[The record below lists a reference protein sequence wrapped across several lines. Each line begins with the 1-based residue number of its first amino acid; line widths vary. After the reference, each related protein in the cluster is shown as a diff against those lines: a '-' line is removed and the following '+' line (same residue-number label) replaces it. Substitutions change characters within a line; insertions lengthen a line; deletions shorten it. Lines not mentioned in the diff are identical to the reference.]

1 MSATLVTLALGLL
14 ISAAMV
20 QADEIPGF
28 GGAPFYYYSTDTRP
42 VEVVFAQIR
51 YNNETQTYKFGHTD
65 PATGKF
71 LEGVPIAVAT
81 LPRAYINRLSPYTS
95 ESDVSHEDFSQEIL
109 PDKIVG
115 NNLMMT
121 MTYPDGLPY
130 STVYDTWP
138 VHRPSAETG
147 LVNGEYALRKKRD
160 EIRSLI
166 LRVNIRANPQGGSRE
181 SGLFEPKALEFL
193 GTFQGFRKYKYKIGS
208 FEIYLAN
215 DADEIRRIQCSRGGT
230 ALQFCEYQVPLNPHL
245 TAVLNFVDFRL
256 HGGRAFARQRI
267 RAFKRI
273 MCPVF
278 KCDQRALRAAEIN

>member
-1 MSATLVTLALGLL
+1 MLWVTLALGLL
-14 ISAAMV
+14 IAAAMA

-42 VEVVFAQIR
+42 VEVTFAQIR
-51 YNNETQTYKFGHTD
+51 YNNETSTYKFGHTD
-65 PATGKF
+65 PTTGKF

-81 LPRAYINRLSPYTS
+81 LPRAYINRLSSYTS
-95 ESDVSHEDFSQEIL
+95 GSDVSHEDFRQEIL

-138 VHRPSAETG
+138 LHRPSAETG
-147 LVNGEYALRKKRD
+147 LVSGDYALRKKKE
-160 EIRSLI
+160 EIRSLLLWVDI
-166 LRVNIRANPQGGSRE
+166 GANPYGKSRE
-181 SGLFEPKALEFL
+181 SSLFEPKSLEFV
-193 GTFQGFRKYKYKIGS
+193 GTFQGFRKYKYKIGT

-215 DADEIRRIQCSRGGT
+215 DADEIRRIQCSRGAT
-230 ALQFCEYQVPLNPHL
+230 ALQFCEYRVPLNSHL
-245 TAVLNFVDFRL
+245 TAAFHFVDFRL
-256 HGGRAFARQRI
+256 HGGRAFARERI
-267 RAFKRI
+267 RAFKRT

-278 KCDQRALRAAEIN
+278 KCDERALRAAEIN